1 MGYRWRINSV
11 TRRRRNRIEIIRLL
25 GYLSLMR
32 ARRRHSGAKAEVTRL
47 GSIPPPPDPL
57 YRAQPL
63 PWQSIKSIA
72 DDPEAQERV
81 ETILKSESYRLAM
94 EDPGFFDRDDVRGPR
109 LEIDYLKPELLLR
122 QHGIEGTIVVFG
134 STRICEPNAARR
146 NLEARR
152 DAEQGQPDAS
162 SLPRL
167 RAAHRIFEKARF
179 YDIARDF
186 GREVGRSNRTN
197 PQRSIVIMTG
207 AGPGIMEAANRGAFD
222 SGAPSV
228 GLNISLPHEQFPNP
242 YVSPD
247 LCFRVHYFAIR
258 KLHFLLRAKALVV
271 FPGGFG
277 TLDELFETLTL
288 VQTRKIKPIPIVL
301 VGEEFWRRAIDID
314 FLIEEGVVDPE
325 DRNLFWYAESGRQIW
340 DDILNWHKEAG
351 TPLYPPLSGNDPGV

>member
-1 MGYRWRINSV
+1 
-11 TRRRRNRIEIIRLL
+11 
-25 GYLSLMR
+25 
-32 ARRRHSGAKAEVTRL
+32 
-47 GSIPPPPDPL
+47 
-57 YRAQPL
+57 
-63 PWQSIKSIA
+63 
-72 DDPEAQERV
+72 
-81 ETILKSESYRLAM
+81 
-94 EDPGFFDRDDVRGPR
+94 
-109 LEIDYLKPELLLR
+109 
-122 QHGIEGTIVVFG
+122 
-134 STRICEPNAARR
+134 
-146 NLEARR
+146 
-152 DAEQGQPDAS
+152 
-162 SLPRL
+162 
-167 RAAHRIFEKARF
+167 
-179 YDIARDF
+179 
-186 GREVGRSNRTN
+186 
-197 PQRSIVIMTG
+197 
-207 AGPGIMEAANRGAFD
+207 MEAANRGAFD
-222 SGAPSV
+222 AGAPSV

-301 VGEEFWRRAIDID
+301 VGEEFWRRAVDID